1 MIIPIVWSAFVAVP
15 LTVLISHIQALVNVL
30 GCFLFNVI
38 RRALGVRAPDDEVA
52 FVHFRAKVPSA
63 GENIVYLEN
72 SYEVKRF
79 LRRVMDPCGCVRRS
93 SSVPH
98 RFGGRWCVR
107 RCLRRRV
114 RIRSI
119 DRDHDQ
125 SPKVNRLVTNWSYHM
140 RLETTPAQV
149 DTTQSGSAGVLL
161 RTDETDSTSEADP
174 QPIRLSLFLDKNGRF
189 PAIWPDVDGRGSM
202 LSLTVH
208 GTIEVDTDSVLSW
221 GIAMIICVGLVA
233 VVFSFLVWT
242 IISGEKQF
250 QNNINA
256 YKTGVTEVLTS
267 LKRFLPTW
275 MMDRIDAAVTD
286 WLQNSL
292 PALIT
297 GIIGRFRSMGF
308 EAVLFLVYL
317 CFWVA
322 EPLPVD
328 DEVAKVFQ
336 KYIFLKTIVCFLYGG
351 LMSFLLVCLECK
363 LASLF
368 FVVTLVLNY
377 IPEFGAILSG
387 ILMIPAVLLD
397 GSVQPPERRL
407 ANTMYLA
414 IFGVLIK
421 ILTGNVIEVQL
432 YVTHGGHFM
441 RMHPV
446 ILMALMMMCQQLLGL
461 SGLFLAIPLIAA
473 VKFYLLS
480 SNMPSEYRN
489 PLVTLIEGDVT
500 GPHKNH
506 PYVESF
512 HTHIARARESSARDS
527 SIFRSRLRPA
537 VDTEMSHSF
546 HLVEAL
552 R

>member
-1 MIIPIVWSAFVAVP
+1 M
-15 LTVLISHIQALVNVL
+15 
-30 GCFLFNVI
+30 
-38 RRALGVRAPDDEVA
+38 
-52 FVHFRAKVPSA
+52 
-63 GENIVYLEN
+63 
-72 SYEVKRF
+72 
-79 LRRVMDPCGCVRRS
+79 
-93 SSVPH
+93 
-98 RFGGRWCVR
+98 
-107 RCLRRRV
+107 
-114 RIRSI
+114 
-119 DRDHDQ
+119 
-125 SPKVNRLVTNWSYHM
+125 NRLVTNWSYHM
-140 RLETTPAQV
+140 RLETAPAEV
-149 DTTQSGSAGVLL
+149 DTTLSWSGGALL
-161 RTDETDSTSEADP
+161 RTDETDSTSEP
-174 QPIRLSLFLDKNGRF
+174 GLQPIRLSLYLDKNERF
-189 PAIWPDVDGRGSM
+189 PAIWPDVDGRTSM
-202 LSLTVH
+202 HSLTVH

-242 IISGEKQF
+242 IMSGEKQLE
-250 QNNINA
+250 NNMKD
-256 YKTGVTEVLTS
+256 YETGVQDLLDS
-267 LKRFLPTW
+267 LQRFLPTW
-275 MMDRIDAAVTD
+275 MMDRINTAVTD
-286 WLQNSL
+286 WVQNSL
-292 PALIT
+292 PDLIT
-297 GIIGRFRSMGF
+297 SIIGRFRSMGF
-308 EAVLFLVYL
+308 EAVLFIVYL

-351 LMSFLLVCLECK
+351 LMTFLLVCLGCK

-368 FVVTLVLNY
+368 FIVTLVLNY

-387 ILMIPAVLLD
+387 LLMLPAVLLD
-397 GSVQPPERRL
+397 GSVKPFERRL
-407 ANTMYLA
+407 ANAMYLA
-414 IFGVLIK
+414 IFGMLIK
-421 ILTGNVIEVQL
+421 IITGNVIEVQL

-446 ILMALMMMCQQLLGL
+446 ILMALMMVCQQLLGL

-512 HTHIARARESSARDS
+512 HTQIARARESSARET

-546 HLVEAL
+546 HLVESL